1 MVRLLVIVFPF
12 LMLAVCG
19 AACLYLAKRFHRLFP
34 RLSWKKW
41 MAVFAGVL
49 AASLAGMLSLQ
60 TSAGAAG
67 HVVFCAASLMPGF
80 FLFLLMSVALV
91 DVVSLVFKP
100 RMAVRRLLSIGIAA
114 ALFGYGVWN
123 ARTIRVTEVAVPI
136 AGLSAEIRAVHL
148 SDIHLGHMRGAG
160 FLEKV
165 AQKTKAL
172 NPDVIFN
179 TGDLFDSRYALA
191 DDTLAAFKT
200 MSVPHYFVEGNHD
213 IYVGAES
220 VKRLARNA
228 GLIVLENQVTDFG
241 ELQIVGLN
249 YMMPDKEAFDL
260 HPVEGDTIKDVLP
273 RLAID
278 ETKPALILHHSPGGA
293 KYMDGRKMN
302 LLLCGHTHAGQVFP
316 FTLMADA
323 LFDHNRGLRKHGG
336 LWINVSEGVG
346 TFFTPLRLGTRGE
359 IVLVRLVPE
368 K

>member
-1 MVRLLVIVFPF
+1 MTRLLVILFPV
-12 LMLAVCG
+12 LMLAVFV
-19 AACLYLAKRFHRLFP
+19 AACLYLAKRFHRFFP

-41 MAVFAGVL
+41 MAIFAGVL
-49 AASLAGMLSLQ
+49 TASLAGMMSLQ

-67 HVVFCAASLMPGF
+67 HIVFCAASLMLGF
-80 FLFLLMSVALV
+80 FLFLLMAVALV

-100 RMAVRRLLSIGIAA
+100 RMAVRRFLSIGIAA
-114 ALFGYGVWN
+114 ALFGYGLWN
-123 ARTIRVTEVAVPI
+123 ARTIRVTEITIPI
-136 AGLSAEIRAVHL
+136 AGLSGEIRAVHL
-148 SDIHLGHMRGAG
+148 SDIHLGHVRGG
-160 FLEKV
+160 EFLERV

-191 DDTLAAFKT
+191 DDALAAFKT
-200 MSVPHYFVEGNHD
+200 ISVPHYFVEGNHD
-213 IYVGAES
+213 IYVGADK
-220 VKRLARNA
+220 VKQLAKNA
-228 GLIVLENQVTDFG
+228 GLIVLENQVTNFG
-241 ELQIVGLN
+241 ELQVVGLN

-273 RLAID
+273 RLMID
-278 ETKPALILHHSPGGA
+278 ESKPTLILHHSPSGA

-302 LLLCGHTHAGQVFP
+302 LLLSGHTHGGQVFP

-346 TFFTPLRLGTRGE
+346 TFFTPLRLGTRSE
-359 IVLVRLVPE
+359 VILVRLVPE
-368 K
+368 R